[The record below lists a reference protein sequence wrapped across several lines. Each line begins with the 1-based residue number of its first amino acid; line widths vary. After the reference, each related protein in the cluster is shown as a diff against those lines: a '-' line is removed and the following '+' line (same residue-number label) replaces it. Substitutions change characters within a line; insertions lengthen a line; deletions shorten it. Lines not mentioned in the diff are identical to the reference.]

1 MAKYNNFDSGKYKSA
16 FDQMFGQGSFDRG
29 IQESQEIGRMKVEA
43 SLAREAFEKRQKE
56 AEAERKKAEKEAAK
70 AKAIEDSMKAKE
82 KSEKKRASGNETK
95 KKAEGVLEKI
105 GDFAKDAFSEA
116 ARFQNRALNTLSG
129 GLLKGTLEKNAQ
141 HQIGDA
147 AKTSFK
153 SREGAGNVV
162 DKVADFAGLLGG
174 GVGATSLSRGAG
186 VTGKGIKALE
196 QAVKNKNVTGSLVKT
211 AAKDAAKEGA
221 LIGGG
226 LTALESAGRVVNDE
240 SQGLLDELKRIGL
253 ATTVG
258 AVADPLLTVT
268 GPAAKLLAKNTV
280 DTAAGK
286 AAAEVAKKAESGPL
300 ARTVERRQLLDNATG
315 SRQADKAL
323 ELMSKSDNSA
333 VKRTVGDLSKAAE
346 AKTSTVAD
354 LADIANNSRIE
365 RRAVEDLSK
374 VAQPKLSTA
383 EKALDDPLKELTRR
397 QSAET
402 VLEPKSTTKSFID
415 RTVKKDKKKIAT
427 ETSAIKKSLVNDL
440 AKVADIDKKMQELD
454 ADGLINYLQ
463 PKTLIKSSKK
473 QASVDSSLEKSLLN
487 AKGAHSVSAQHVTNR
502 FKPFMEE
509 ANKVSKDQ
517 VSKIGDYAFAKHG
530 LKMLDN
536 QSASRMERDALVEQ
550 LDAVKAE
557 LGANSEDAK
566 LLEELIESYKPYEL
580 PEGATADVLQKQV
593 AELEKDDVLVKQ
605 YQQFQKLQQ
614 ENLKDMY
621 DGGLISKPLY
631 ETLKANDTYISMQRN
646 FGNESSL
653 AGTGGKRVKTPLDSL
668 KSGSSEMIKDPV
680 TSAMRNAY
688 ITKFN
693 IEKNNALKVVEKFAK
708 IDSEG
713 TTFKGVL
720 QPNSKTI
727 TVFNNGKPKYYEVP
741 EALKSYIDNFS
752 ADADPD
758 ILTNVLQKTAQMQRK
773 LTTQYNIAFQLKSLV
788 REPVQAMMTSRTAK
802 HSIDS
807 AKNIAIGY
815 VDALV
820 GPQLQA
826 LTKNLPKKLQ
836 FDSYKQTWKDMG
848 GSGFQYIRM
857 SDEDLQKV
865 AKEMMDSGTT
875 KGNIKKLNPFNLVG
889 KMGETVEEG
898 ARLGEFRSAKNQ
910 GYSDADAFYEATDI
924 TNYKRSGTT
933 ARELN
938 KYIPYLNATIQG
950 NERVMRAL
958 SEAPARTI
966 TRGVTA
972 LSTSAA
978 GIYAL
983 RFRDDVSDSQRQELD
998 NLSDWE
1004 KDSYLHIPIPNSET
1018 IIALPKAFAVGQ
1030 MFMNPVERALDS
1042 YYEANMKDNSVPQQ
1056 VKDGIKGVL
1065 KSFVPPTDV
1074 AGYQTVKDL
1083 KNNKDSFTGFDIE
1096 SQYDIDAAVPKQDRE
1111 AYDQSYV
1118 SKVIADAINAMS
1130 FSEEGIVSPAQVDF
1144 LIKDLVG
1151 TTGSQAIDL
1160 ADQALNP
1167 NAPAKTMEDL
1177 LLKPVNQFIQ
1187 DPTRASGRYSDIK
1200 KLAQIESR
1208 DNTPMTGMS
1217 EEEKN
1222 IERSQRGAQNY
1233 EDAFKE
1239 LNKAIQAVRSN
1250 ADLSS
1255 KEKKEAITE
1264 LRKEQDSLGSRA
1276 IDWYNSMK

>member
-1 MAKYNNFDSGKYKSA
+1 MAKYNNFDRGKYSNA

-43 SLAREAFEKRQKE
+43 SLARKAFEKRQKE

-82 KSEKKRASGNETK
+82 SSEKRKSNASTSK
-95 KKAEGVLEKI
+95 KKEEGALEKI
-105 GDFAKDAFSEA
+105 GDFAKNAFSEA

-129 GLLKGTLEKNAQ
+129 GLLKDTLEKNAQ
-141 HQIGDA
+141 NAIGDA
-147 AKTSFK
+147 AKNSFK
-153 SREGAGNVV
+153 KREGAGSVV
-162 DKVADFAGLLGG
+162 DTVADFSGLLGG
-174 GVGATSLSRGAG
+174 GLGATSLARGAG
-186 VTGKGIKALE
+186 ITGKGIKALE
-196 QAVKNKNVTGSLVKT
+196 QAAKNKNVTGALVKT

-240 SQGLLDELKRIGL
+240 SKGLLDELKRIGL

-258 AVADPLLTVT
+258 AVADPLLTVA
-268 GPAAKLLAKNTV
+268 GPAGKLLAKNTM
-280 DTAAGK
+280 DNAIGKTAA
-286 AAAEVAKKAESGPL
+286 ESAKELENGPL
-300 ARTVERRQLLDNATG
+300 ARTVERRQMLGNDTSGRVTELLSRADNPAT
-315 SRQADKAL
+315 
-323 ELMSKSDNSA
+323 
-333 VKRTVGDLSKAAE
+333 KRAVGDLNQAIRPRSSATDE
-346 AKTSTVAD
+346 LT
-354 LADIANNSRIE
+354 R
-365 RRAVEDLSK
+365 LSN
-374 VAQPKLSTA
+374 PRLSTA
-383 EKALDDPLKELTRR
+383 ERAVGDPLQEIARR
-397 QSAET
+397 QSVES
-402 VLEPKSTTKSFID
+402 VLQPRASNTSFID
-415 RTVKKDKKKIAT
+415 RNVKKEPKKVTTEIA
-427 ETSAIKKSLVNDL
+427 SVKKTLVNDL
-440 AKVADIDKKMQELD
+440 AKVAQIDKKMQEMD
-454 ADGLINYLQ
+454 ADGLIKYLE
-463 PKTLIKSSKK
+463 PKTLIKARTK

-487 AKGAHSVSAQHVTNR
+487 AKGAHSVSAQHVINR

-509 ANKVSKDQ
+509 VNKMSKDQ

-536 QSASRMERDALVEQ
+536 QAASRMERDALVEQ
-550 LDAVKAE
+550 LDQVKAE

-566 LLEELIESYKPYEL
+566 MLEDLIESYKPYEL
-580 PEGATADVLQKQV
+580 PEGATADVLQRQL
-593 AELEKDDVLVKQ
+593 ADFERDDTLVRQ
-605 YQQFQKLQQ
+605 YNQFMKLQQ

-631 ETLKANDTYISMQRN
+631 DTLKANDTYISMQRN
-646 FGNESSL
+646 FGNDSSL
-653 AGTGGKRVKTPLDSL
+653 AGTGSKKVRTPLDTL
-668 KSGSSEMIKDPV
+668 RSGSSEMIKDPV

-693 IEKNNALKVVEKFAK
+693 IEKNNALKVVEKYAK

-720 QPNSKTI
+720 KPNAKTI
-727 TVFNNGKPKYYEVP
+727 TLFNNGKPKYYEVP

-758 ILTNVLQKTAQMQRK
+758 ILTNVLQKAAQMQRK
-773 LTTQYNIAFQLKSLV
+773 LTTQYSISFQLKSLI

-802 HSIDS
+802 HSLDA

-826 LTKNLPKKLQ
+826 LTKNLPKRLQ
-836 FDSYKQTWKDMG
+836 FDSFKQTWKDMG

-865 AKEMMDSGTT
+865 AKEMMDSGTS
-875 KGNIKKLNPFNLVG
+875 KGNIKRLNPFNLVG
-889 KMGETVEEG
+889 MMGETVEGG
-898 ARLGEFRSAKNQ
+898 ARLGEFRSAKKQ

-924 TNYKRSGTT
+924 TNYKRSGSA

-950 NERVMRAL
+950 NERVLRAL
-958 SEAPARTI
+958 SEAPAKTI
-966 TRGVTA
+966 VRGVTT
-972 LSTSAA
+972 LSTSTV
-978 GIYAL
+978 GIYSM
-983 RFRDDVSDSQRQELD
+983 RFMDGVSDEQRQELE

-1004 KDSYLHIPIPNSET
+1004 KDAYVHIPIPNSKL
-1018 IIALPKAFAVGQ
+1018 IIALPKPFVLGQ

-1056 VKDGIKGVL
+1056 VKDGIKGIL
-1065 KSFVPPTDV
+1065 KSFAPPTDV
-1074 AGYQTVKDL
+1074 AGYQTFKDL
-1083 KNNKDSFTGFDIE
+1083 KNNKDSFTGFEIE
-1096 SQYDIDAAVPKQDRE
+1096 SKYDIDAAVPKQDRE
-1111 AYDQSYV
+1111 AYDQSYIT
-1118 SKVIADAINAMS
+1118 KAIANFINAMT
-1130 FSEEGIVSPAQVDF
+1130 FSEEGTVSPAQVDF
-1144 LIKDLVG
+1144 FVKDLIG
-1151 TTGSQAIDL
+1151 TTGGQALDISDST
-1160 ADQALNP
+1160 LNP
-1167 NAPAKTMEDL
+1167 NAPSKTIEDI
-1177 LLKPVNQFIQ
+1177 LLKPINQFRQ
-1187 DPTRASGRYSDIK
+1187 DPTRASGRASDIK
-1200 KLAQIESR
+1200 KLAAKESR
-1208 DNTPMTGMS
+1208 NNVSMTGLS

-1222 IERSQRGAQNY
+1222 VERSKRGAQNY
-1233 EDAFKE
+1233 DAAFKE

-1250 ADLSS
+1250 ASLSS